1 MDLHIPKD
9 RNFGTG
15 CYLIALLGMCIYITI
30 AILPLYFQEILG
42 YTAFAAGLV
51 VGRVG
56 LGRLWARP

>member
-1 MDLHIPKD
+1 M
-9 RNFGTG
+9 F
-15 CYLIALLGMCIYITI
+15 IYITI

-56 LGRLWARP
+56 LGRLWARPCLGIWSRGSTPASC